1 MVRSLPRLLRLNLAY
16 TSTTNKVMAAIG
28 ATCGDLRELYINSC
42 REVSDAGLR
51 ELCGQ
56 SVGAR
61 PKCPSLRILNIQD
74 TDVSCFGFRLALENL
89 KELETLEASCSLRQL
104 DEVGFESIG
113 DSTYPLRTL
122 RLQSPSFRSTWDD
135 THNGETV
142 TLRKILSNCPQ
153 IESLTLLCLPVTR
166 EFLVYLS
173 SLPSLREFK
182 GYPVRMDHQIFQYGY
197 QPFLRA
203 QGVKL
208 QALSLLFVRGVDL
221 ELIGQCCPLLSN
233 LDIKLSAFKDLSNEV
248 EQSLK
253 DFSYFPNLTSVRLSL
268 MCVHDAGFTES
279 HGKILLSCCHN
290 LSALHFKRVPSLT
303 DELIQ
308 EVRRRNKL
316 ANLKE
321 CNFWKCDNFRPESLN
336 FLIKDD
342 SVLEELGINE
352 CYQVKRRDYK
362 SWKKYVK
369 KHNLKLDIEWTEGI

>member
-1 MVRSLPRLLRLNLAY
+1 MLRHLPRLLILNLTD
-16 TSTTNKVMAAIG
+16 TSTTDEVMAAIG
-28 ATCGDLRELYINSC
+28 ATCGDLQELYISYTS
-42 REVSDAGLR
+42 VSDVGLR

-56 SVGAR
+56 SVRAK
-61 PKCPSLRILNIQD
+61 PKCSSLRILNILW
-74 TDVSCFGFRLALENL
+74 TKVSCFGFRLALENL
-89 KELETLEASCSLRQL
+89 KELETLHTSCSMRQL
-104 DEVGFESIG
+104 DEAGFESIG

-122 RLQSPSFRSTWDD
+122 RSICDD
-135 THNGETV
+135 THNDETV
-142 TLRKILSNCPQ
+142 TLRKILSKCPQ
-153 IESLTLLCLPVTR
+153 IESLTLLCHPVTR
-166 EFLVYLS
+166 EFLVCLS

-208 QALSLLFVRGVDL
+208 QALSLVSVRGVDL

-233 LDIKLSAFKDLSNEV
+233 LDIKLSAFKDLSYEV

-290 LSALHFKRVPSLT
+290 LSALHFDCVRALT

-321 CNFWKCDNFRPESLN
+321 CTFWECDNFYPKSLD
-336 FLIKDD
+336 FLIKEENALE
-342 SVLEELGINE
+342 VLNVYL
-352 CYQVKRRDYK
+352 CHQVKHRDCE
-362 SWKKYVK
+362 SWKKYVE
-369 KHNLKLDIEWTEGI
+369 KHNLQLDIRDGWYW